1 MRYFFVQKRVL
12 IYLPIHVKIELM
24 ATTMEISTK
33 IKGKKV

>member
-12 IYLPIHVKIELM
+12 IYLPIYVKIDLM
-24 ATTMEISTK
+24 TTLEMSTK